1 MRSLDCFKGIL
12 KDRDPSN
19 LSVENINA
27 ELMDR
32 NWSGVIF
39 LAILLVIG
47 VFGNVTVLLT
57 YGLKFKR
64 GTNYRFY
71 VLFLALLDT
80 GNCIIGIPWCLVYM
94 LRPLTFPSDVFCRG
108 GLFVSFVLSVTG
120 AGGLVLIAFDRYRK
134 ICCPLKKQI
143 NIKNAKRSVV
153 VIIVISILS
162 TWFTPFLYELNKL
175 PLSSSGEK
183 GYKCYLATNP
193 IANFLS
199 KGFYIIL
206 AMMFLTISATLT
218 ILYYFI
224 MRKVQTHSKSFNQKS
239 KSNNNDTFGRRT
251 SNLHTRKTT
260 LTFLMIT
267 TVYILTTLPHI
278 VGGLVFHF
286 DEYLECRMSSTTHNV
301 FYFFYWTVYINNVA
315 NPFIYGLSDER
326 FRGIIRYVI
335 TYAVFAP
342 FKASKKRLPSAS
354 FSVSI
359 DNNDQKIQIEAK
371 DDINNKTADAISV
384 VSEEF
389 ANKLNGDDID
399 SIRETNTEQV
409 TKQIHSSKG

>member
-27 ELMDR
+27 ELLDR

-39 LAILLVIG
+39 LTILLVIG
-47 VFGNVTVLLT
+47 VCGNVTVLLT

-71 VLFLALLDT
+71 VLFLAMLDT

-143 NIKNAKRSVV
+143 NIKNAKRSVL
-153 VIIVISILS
+153 VIIVISVLS

-175 PLSSSGEK
+175 PLSATGEN
-183 GYKCYLATNP
+183 GYKCFLATNS
-193 IANFLS
+193 IANSLS

-206 AMMFLTISATLT
+206 AMVFLTISTTLT

-224 MRKVQTHSKSFNQKS
+224 MKKVKTHSKSFYNKKS

-260 LTFLMIT
+260 LTFCMIT

-286 DEYLECRMSSTTHNV
+286 DEYLECRMSSITHNV

-335 TYAVFAP
+335 TYAVLSP

-359 DNNDQKIQIEAK
+359 DNNDQKNKIEAEN
-371 DDINNKTADAISV
+371 DIHNKNADAICV
-384 VSEEF
+384 VSKEF
-389 ANKLNGDDID
+389 AIKTNGDDVD
-399 SIRETNTEQV
+399 NVCKANTE
-409 TKQIHSSKG
+409 